1 MHEHEGKEDHEEN
14 HQICLIIT
22 AIFSSPV
29 FATNSTETETT
40 DKPSFLCLAA
50 RFVSISNE
58 IVEEDAAR
66 VQAEEEAAEAA
77 RIAAEEAA
85 AEEEWYETYG
95 GYGGGGYY
103 DYSYNYSGPEE
114 FWLSSNYHGASQS
127 AIDAGGIVEFYDH
140 YYASH
145 NYDAGGIFYNFS
157 PGDVVHID
165 GQDVVI
171 EGSAYFDYNANNYWD
186 IQDVIGTDAYGFQ
199 TCTGP
204 GSEVVVYYGH
214 AQ

>member
-1 MHEHEGKEDHEEN
+1 MRKIIGACSALALVVAIAAAAMFYAPVTAPAAEEP
-14 HQICLIIT
+14 QGPSFICL
-22 AIFSSPV
+22 AG
-29 FATNSTETETT
+29 
-40 DKPSFLCLAA
+40 
-50 RFVSISNE
+50 RFISISNE
-58 IVEEDAAR
+58 IVEEDQAR
-66 VQAEEEAAEAA
+66 IQAEEEAAEAA

-85 AEEEWYETYG
+85 IEEEWYETYG
-95 GYGGGGYY
+95 SGGYY
-103 DYSYNYSGPEE
+103 DYSYTYDGPEE
-114 FWLSSNYHGASQS
+114 FWLSSSYHGASQS
-127 AIDAGGIVEFYDH
+127 AIDAGGIVEYYDR

-145 NYDAGGIFYNFS
+145 NYDAGGIFYSFS

-186 IQDVIGTDAYGFQ
+186 IQNVIGYDAYGFQ